1 MTLPGLSA
9 TKGGQTRTTA
19 KARRD
24 GCCESELNRLTMEVS
39 GMKKV
44 ALSRSILLQRKTLKT
59 RKSAKNNRQLLLRLP
74 PPSSLLLSRLPPIK
88 FPPPPPLSIQVLLS
102 SVVLVLSPHQC
113 YLSPICV
120 WTRTAWN
127 TLKLSCRHWWLSW
140 WKTKTNRNRRRVRLT
155 LN

>member
-1 MTLPGLSA
+1 MTLPALSA
-9 TKGGQTRTTA
+9 TKGGQTRMTV

-24 GCCESELNRLTMEVS
+24 ACCGREPNRLTTEVS
-39 GMKKV
+39 GMKTV
-44 ALSRSILLQRKTLKT
+44 ALSRSIPLPRTTLKT
-59 RKSAKNNRQLLLRLP
+59 HKSTRNNRQLLLRLP
-74 PPSSLLLSRLPPIK
+74 SLLSRLPPIK
-88 FPPPPPLSIQVLLS
+88 SPPLPPPPPLSIQVLPS

-127 TLKLSCRHWWLSW
+127 TLKRSCRRWWLSW
-140 WKTKTNRNRRRVRLT
+140 WKTKTNRNHRRVRLT